1 MVKPVSSAMQD
12 YLEAIGRLA
21 DERGFARVRDIA
33 NRIGVTQPTVTG
45 ALRNLAEMELV
56 NYKPYE
62 VVTMT
67 SQGRQL
73 ARGVRRRHELLSRF
87 FTDVLGLPPA
97 TAESDACRVE
107 HDLSRETVERLVAF
121 MEFIDSCPRA
131 GAGWLERF
139 AASCESGACAGCIE
153 ECMEKLRDHAE
164 GSVESTTV
172 SGRRGRETGDRG
184 R

>member
-1 MVKPVSSAMQD
+1 MAKPLTSAMQD

-33 NRIGVTQPTVTG
+33 DTVGVRQPTVTG

-62 VVTMT
+62 VITLT
-67 SQGRQL
+67 AHGRKL
-73 ARGVRRRHELLSRF
+73 ARGVRRRHDLLTRF

-97 TAESDACRVE
+97 TTESDACRVE
-107 HDLSRETVERLVAF
+107 HDLSRRTVERLVAF

-131 GAGWLERF
+131 GAEWLQAF
-139 AASCESGACAGCIE
+139 AMSCEGGVESRACAACIE
-153 ECMEKLRDHAE
+153 DCREKLRDRE
-164 GSVESTTV
+164 GADS
-172 SGRRGRETGDRG
+172 
-184 R
+184 